1 MMRADF
7 EERAAILEYDGGLS
21 RADAE
26 SQALREILDLKL
38 AAGYPGIIP
47 GELIQADQRR
57 RHPDLA
63 PVLTAL
69 GLTNVRG
76 PAWGFGHVVA
86 DGETYRPAI
95 DGETAHA
102 AFIVPAVE
110 DGGIV
115 DLVACTVSPRRMRS
129 RHGAAA
135 VVGLDEIERAH
146 DANAPLYVFDD
157 TIRWLRGDTRGAVMV
172 DWDRAPREIEGVK
185 TLICSAALA
194 PSLHDATRRC
204 WPRPTIAV
212 VREAR
217 RHAA

>member
-1 MMRADF
+1 MRGVDLA
-7 EERAAILEYDGGLS
+7 ERAAILEFDQGMT

-26 SQALREILDLKL
+26 SQALREIYDRRI

-63 PVLTAL
+63 PVLAAL
-69 GLTNVRG
+69 GLDNVRG

-102 AFIVPAVE
+102 AVIVPAVE

-129 RHGAAA
+129 RHGVAA
-135 VVGLDEIERAH
+135 VVGLDEIERAL
-146 DANAPLYVFDD
+146 DANTPLYVFDD